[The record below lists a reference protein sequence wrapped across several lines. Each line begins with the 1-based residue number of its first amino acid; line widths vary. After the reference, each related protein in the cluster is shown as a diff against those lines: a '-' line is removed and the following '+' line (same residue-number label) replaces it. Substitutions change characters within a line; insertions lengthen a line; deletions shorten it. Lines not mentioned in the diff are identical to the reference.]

1 MNVNQYKGNHCLL
14 GFKMSVI
21 CLYRLK
27 SSTKKN
33 YCSVDNCQFHS
44 PHPQAKKMSCV
55 YFILYT
61 LYSLYIYFISLPCRN
76 YVRFIFPYLQQVVV
90 NLVRISDGLLSPK
103 ELKAKGYRKLAN
115 FLFSRVDHALTVSR
129 LMNDFCATFPNK
141 CCYVKIIFR
150 VKDYCQINLGNAKY
164 WLLTLEK
171 S

>member
-1 MNVNQYKGNHCLL
+1 
-14 GFKMSVI
+14 
-21 CLYRLK
+21 
-27 SSTKKN
+27 
-33 YCSVDNCQFHS
+33 
-44 PHPQAKKMSCV
+44 MSCV

-103 ELKAKGYRKLAN
+103 ELKAKGSRKLAN
-115 FLFSRVDHALTVSR
+115 FLFSRADHALTVSR

-164 WLLTLEK
+164 
-171 S
+171 